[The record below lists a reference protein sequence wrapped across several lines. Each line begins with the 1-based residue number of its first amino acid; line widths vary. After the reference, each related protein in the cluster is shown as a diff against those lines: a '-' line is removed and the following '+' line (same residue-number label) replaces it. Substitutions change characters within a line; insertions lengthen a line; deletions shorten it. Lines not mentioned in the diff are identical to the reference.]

1 MSTAHEVLAEV
12 KAARMRADAEA
23 SENTDQWQLEA
34 RELKLLKQAKKSYLP
49 QIALVL
55 FLVIGLGVLALYTID
70 FLRHPAGDRGWRG
83 FALPI
88 FWILYM
94 GIAAMQIQDRRAKAL
109 AELIRLK
116 APAFHEELKNK
127 GVL

>member
-12 KAARMRADAEA
+12 KAARLRAEA
-23 SENTDQWQLEA
+23 EDLQGQLAEQ
-34 RELKLLKQAKKSYLP
+34 EPKLLKQGKRSHLPKIVMVFLSVVGLGILVLSMISYLR
-49 QIALVL
+49 
-55 FLVIGLGVLALYTID
+55 D
-70 FLRHPAGDRGWRG
+70 PAGVGLRG

-88 FWILYM
+88 FSILYM
-94 GIAAMQIQDRRAKAL
+94 GIVAIQVQTRHAKAL

-116 APAFHEELKNK
+116 APDLHEELKNK